1 MPTILSLFLLAAD
14 VNIRKKYCK
23 DYAGTNKKGDYFVG
37 NLPGNYPHLHCGKT
51 FLTLSEVD
59 GKHTSYE
66 SGPCNKIIKTFQDK
80 QHILSVN
87 KEITDVLQAYFKDNC
102 QKHTLPT
109 VDVNIR
115 EKYCKDYASET
126 KDKDYFVGNPE
137 SRYPHLHCGKTF
149 LTLKMKGKKNTELEG
164 NCEKIQEVYK
174 DKDLRTAGEPD
185 KIATVLEKYFRDIC
199 PSQKLPKSFVSKPV
213 KKSGR

>member
-1 MPTILSLFLLAAD
+1 MVLTTLTLFLLAAG
-14 VNIRKKYCK
+14 NIKNKYC
-23 DYAGTNKKGDYFVG
+23 G
-37 NLPGNYPHLHCGKT
+37 NQEYVPGNTYPHLHCDKD
-51 FLTLSEVD
+51 FLTLSE
-59 GKHTSYE
+59 GPNQHTNYKE
-66 SGPCNKIIKTFQDK
+66 PGECEKIIKTFQDK
-80 QHILSVN
+80 QDILLVK
-87 KEITDVLQAYFKDNC
+87 KEITGVLRAYFKVNC
-102 QKHTLPT
+102 QEYTLPT

-137 SRYPHLHCGKTF
+137 SMYPHLHCGKTF

-164 NCEKIQEVYK
+164 NCEKIKEVYK
-174 DKDLRTAGEPD
+174 DTDLRTAGEPD